1 MSESN
6 SYAEV
11 VTSWELVLAAI
22 ERNLAEI
29 PQAEIPLQKLQVAL
43 KEIRELSAEQAALTA
58 KKQEASKRIQKLILQ
73 GRKLSTVLRT
83 LVREHYGN
91 RSEKLAEFNLQPF
104 RGRPRK
110 APEGE
115 GKPPATPPPTPAQ

>member
-6 SYAEV
+6 SYANV
-11 VTSWELVLAAI
+11 VTGWDLQLTAVD
-22 ERNLAEI
+22 RNNVDL
-29 PQAEIPLQKLQVAL
+29 PQAEVPRERLRAIL
-43 KEIRELSAEQAALTA
+43 KEVRDLSAEQAALTA
-58 KKQEASKRIQKLILQ
+58 RKQEASKRLQELLVQ

-110 APEGE
+110 TEPSLPVPE
-115 GKPPATPPPTPAQ
+115 

>member
-11 VTSWELVLAAI
+11 VTGWERELAALEQNI
-22 ERNLAEI
+22 AEM
-29 PQAEIPLQKLQVAL
+29 PQAEIPRQKLQGIL
-43 KEIRELSAEQAALTA
+43 TEIRELSTEQKALAA
-58 KKQEASKRIQKLILQ
+58 KKQETSKRIQALIVQ

-104 RGRPRK
+104 RGRPRQIK
-110 APEGE
+110 
-115 GKPPATPPPTPAQ
+115 TPVPTKE

>member
-11 VTSWELVLAAI
+11 VTSWELVLAAL

-29 PQAEIPLQKLQVAL
+29 PHAEIPLQKLQAAL
-43 KEIRELSAEQAALTA
+43 KEVRELSTEQAALAA
-58 KKQEASKRIQKLILQ
+58 KKQEASKRIQELILQ

-91 RSEKLAEFNLQPF
+91 RSEKLAEFSLQPF

-110 APEGE
+110 TKPTVPVPE
-115 GKPPATPPPTPAQ
+115 

>member
-11 VTSWELVLAAI
+11 VTGWERDLTAT
-22 ERNLAEI
+22 ERNLKDI
-29 PQAEIPLQKLQVAL
+29 PQVDIPRQKLQGILDEV
-43 KEIRELSAEQAALTA
+43 RELSAEQASLTA
-58 KKQEASKRIQKLILQ
+58 RKQEASKRIQALIVQ
-73 GRKLSTVLRT
+73 GRKVATVLRT

-104 RGRPRK
+104 RGRPRQ
-110 APEGE
+110 A
-115 GKPPATPPPTPAQ
+115 KPTVPTPE